1 MQHACCVY
9 GTHCLY
15 LETKT
20 KKCLFPPSFRT
31 PEKVR
36 APLGRFTFPV
46 FLELWR
52 FQKATSPFK
61 SQPTIKHVCKHT
73 FFAHHNRPKDKI
85 HTIQM

>member
-31 PEKVR
+31 PEKSAGSPRKVPFPGVFGTLAFSKSNQSFQIPTYDQTHIFR
-36 APLGRFTFPV
+36 AS
-46 FLELWR
+46 
-52 FQKATSPFK
+52 QKT
-61 SQPTIKHVCKHT
+61 
-73 FFAHHNRPKDKI
+73 
-85 HTIQM
+85 